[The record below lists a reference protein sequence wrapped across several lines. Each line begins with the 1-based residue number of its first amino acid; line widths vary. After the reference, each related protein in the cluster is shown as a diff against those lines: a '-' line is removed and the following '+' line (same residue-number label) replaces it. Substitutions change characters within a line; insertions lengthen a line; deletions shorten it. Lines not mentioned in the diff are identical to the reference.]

1 MEKQIKILN
10 EGFNRV
16 YESNKYE
23 NADDELV
30 LNADDMFLGGYDDL
44 DPVEDECLEEGEIGR
59 TAGRVLGSKFGLG
72 ELGSKIG
79 DTIEDTAKDAYNV
92 YKHDNNLSDEEA
104 IYNIAQGAKRGA
116 MRAAQKVA
124 PLAKKVAPAAKK
136 LGKAGL
142 KVARSASPIGWAIP
156 KSVVEAIN
164 EHLSSLNEAEMSDED
179 KKDSEVLRNIV
190 NKSLKRSNAKLT
202 QEEKDILDK
211 YGLFRDGS
219 GEVRKQV
226 GNNVFDN
233 EPIVKYDEYDKRRTS
248 RFNTERTGMSNDKIN
263 LADRARKIDDRG
275 HGNQRYANTEVDRF
289 TRNAEE
295 QSNYN
300 SMKYDLDSRN
310 FNRDKLNSIDT
321 KYDAEEAE
329 LQKRLDDLKKRRES
343 DRKYYSDNV
352 DSYQAKINKRLKK
365 ESVNEELLDRDWSDL
380 RSDVYNALSK
390 IMFKWDRKNIELT
403 PEDMDRAYEWF
414 AFHFF
419 EDELPMRKNYQ

>member
-92 YKHDNNLSDEEA
+92 YKQDNNLSDEEA

-142 KVARSASPIGWAIP
+142 KIARSASPVGWTIP

-164 EHLSSLNEAEMSDED
+164 EHLGSLNEAEMSDED

-211 YGLFRDGS
+211 YGLFRDSS

-226 GNNVFDN
+226 GNTVFDN
-233 EPIVKYDEYDKRRTS
+233 EPIVRNNEYDKRRAS
-248 RFNTERTGMSNDKIN
+248 RYNTERTGMSNDKIN
-263 LADRARKIDDRG
+263 LADRARKLDDRG
-275 HGNQRYANTEVDRF
+275 HGNRQYANVENDRYLQ
-289 TRNAEE
+289 NAEM
-295 QSNYN
+295 QQNYN
-300 SMKYDLDSRN
+300 GMKSDLSSRKYHQD
-310 FNRDKLNSIDT
+310 RLDDIDT

-329 LQKRLDDLKKRRES
+329 LQKRLDALKKRRES

-352 DSYQAKINKRLKK
+352 DSYQSKINKRLKK
-365 ESVNEELLDRDWSDL
+365 ESVNEALLDRDWKDL
-380 RSDVYNALSK
+380 RGDVYNALSK

-403 PEDMDRAYEWF
+403 PEDMDKAYEWF
-414 AFHFF
+414 AIHFF